1 MHRSRAKVALVLLVL
16 LGAGCGKDTE
26 KRAACEKAWGARLA
40 ALTEQQRLLDEAAVG
55 VADRMKAVDAA
66 AKGAEAKI
74 VALTVAERDV
84 LSYPDRVKGRV
95 AAGKM
100 RLASMTPLR
109 AEAAEGPLAGKLKSI
124 GYDLEIQGDY
134 RAVAKTVAALYDQ
147 PKAIFLD
154 RLEVNISDEYKKW
167 ATVRAQ
173 VRVYSPVAQ
182 PAALPAAPPEAFI
195 AAIAPFAPEGC
206 ESTATDPAA
215 LNAEEAR
222 ARLAARTAEASSAA
236 ELQRREAANEART
249 ALATDLVRRRDDNRA
264 AFTSRADELVTKA
277 KDAVT
282 GFAELRFKA
291 NGEPDWR

>member
-1 MHRSRAKVALVLLVL
+1 MHRCRAKVALLFLVV
-16 LGAGCGKDTE
+16 GTGCGKDTE

-40 ALTEQQRLLDEAAVG
+40 ALTEQQRLLDEATAG
-55 VADRMKAVDAA
+55 SADRMKAVEAA
-66 AKGAEAKI
+66 AKATEAKI
-74 VALTVAERDV
+74 VALTVADRDV
-84 LSYPDRVKGRV
+84 LSYPDRVKGRI

-147 PKAIFLD
+147 PKAIFVD

-173 VRVYSPVAQ
+173 VRVYSPVT
-182 PAALPAAPPEAFI
+182 LPATSTATPPPPEAFV
-195 AAIAPFAPEGC
+195 AATTPFVQEGC
-206 ESTATDPAA
+206 DSTDPAA
-215 LNAEEAR
+215 LQAEDVR
-222 ARLAARTAEASSAA
+222 ARLAARAGEASSAA
-236 ELQRREAANEART
+236 ELKGREAANEARI

-264 AFTSRADELVTKA
+264 AFTTHADELVTKA

-282 GFAELRFKA
+282 GFAELRLKA
-291 NGEPDWR
+291 DGEPDWR